1 MIGGIIYW
9 LSPAR
14 RKRKIKGKLKEL
26 WLALTIAL
34 LLDLSDRIGGKPET
48 GVVKGLSGI
57 NLLVCQEN
65 PTLAGFV

>member
-1 MIGGIIYW
+1 MFRLRAILFIVLIGGIIYW

-34 LLDLSDRIGGKPET
+34 VLYWIFLIGSLYWDG
-48 GVVKGLSGI
+48 
-57 NLLVCQEN
+57 
-65 PTLAGFV
+65 